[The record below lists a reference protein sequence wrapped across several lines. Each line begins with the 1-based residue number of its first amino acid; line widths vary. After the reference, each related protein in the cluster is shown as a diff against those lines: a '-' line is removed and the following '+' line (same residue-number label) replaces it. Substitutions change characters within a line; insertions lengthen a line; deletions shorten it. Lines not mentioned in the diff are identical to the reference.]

1 LGATIVWKQGSLAIE
16 STLRASFVRL
26 QSKVAM
32 PEPEKRFFSFAQVLT
47 EEYRVLRENTEW
59 AAETG
64 QGLSQKIRDGETPLS
79 ALCISGGGI
88 RSATFALGVIQA
100 FAENGILTGFD
111 YLSTVSGGGYVGGWL
126 TAWKHRAKGLDQ
138 IIPNLKP
145 VAPAPARDAVDPV
158 QHLREYNSY
167 LTPKLGLL
175 SVDTWTLAA
184 TIVCNMVL
192 NWLVLMPILMFI
204 LMLPRLVL
212 ALARLGVTIQGF
224 YCFTLSDS
232 ANAVVIGAIPVIAG
246 LLFAVGVFNAL
257 RYLPG
262 VGRVDHSEFAFL
274 KYCLAPF
281 ITAAAAFVAFD
292 AWYSSNDV
300 GYAANL
306 PEFRDVLLW
315 TTGSAACGWI
325 AYLLFGDKAIWR
337 RPLALL
343 GLSVAI
349 LLTGISTGSCAWL
362 LTTKFYQ
369 DASWPLYVTVSAPL
383 LLVAFM
389 FAVTLFVGLTSTIL
403 RDEDR
408 EWLSRAAA
416 WMLLSIV
423 SWITVSG
430 LVLIAPTYVIAL
442 GKWGRAS
449 FATLGTAGGLISALG
464 GLSSKTSAKKTHNT
478 SKISKSAFSI
488 DLATKL
494 AAPVFVG
501 VYLTCLAIL
510 TNWILSVTGLV
521 NTPWLIHGT
530 FVEETHVEAV
540 ILLAL
545 AFLGF
550 GWFMAR
556 YININT
562 FSLHGMYRNRLIR
575 AYLGASN
582 DRRNANKFTGFAQSD
597 NLYMHELVS
606 TQKPFHVVNIT
617 LNLVAGRRLAW
628 QQRKAESFTVTPL
641 HSGNCSLGY
650 RSSTSYGGSNGI
662 SLGTAITISGAAAS
676 PNMGYHSSPVIGFI
690 MTLFNAR
697 LGAWLG
703 NPGDAGAKTFEQ
715 PGPSSA
721 IGSLMKEAFGLTND
735 TSEYV
740 YLSDGGHF
748 ENLALY
754 EMVRRGCR
762 NVVVIDSGCDPTFT
776 YEDLGNALRKIR
788 IDLSVPINFDDSMKR
803 LREKKTRFAV
813 ATIRYSALDSTLK
826 DGFLLYVKPIMLG
839 NEPPDVTA
847 YQAANHAFPH
857 QTTGDQ
863 WFNESQ
869 TESYRMLGIK
879 SIHDICESWD
889 GTNGLSG
896 LLEHLRVT
904 HPLEPSGV
912 ASALGA
918 MPSVLEFEKPAIHKG
933 TP

>member
-1 LGATIVWKQGSLAIE
+1 
-16 STLRASFVRL
+16 
-26 QSKVAM
+26 M
-32 PEPEKRFFSFAQVLT
+32 PESEKRVLSFAQVLT

-59 AAETG
+59 KAETE
-64 QGLSQKIRDGETPLS
+64 QSLFQKIHDGNPPLS

-111 YLSTVSGGGYVGGWL
+111 YLSTVSGGGYIGGWL
-126 TAWKHRAKGLDQ
+126 TAWKHRAQGLDK

-145 VAPAPARDAVDPV
+145 VAPAPAPDAVDPV

-167 LTPKLGLL
+167 LTPRLGLL

-184 TIVCNMVL
+184 TIVRNMVL
-192 NWLVLMPILMFI
+192 NWLVLVPILMFI

-224 YCFTLSDS
+224 YSFTLPDYANS
-232 ANAVVIGAIPVIAG
+232 ALVVAIPLIGG
-246 LLFAVGVFNAL
+246 LLFATGIFNTL

-262 VGRVDHSEFAFL
+262 VGRKDHSEFDFL

-281 ITAAAAFVAFD
+281 ITAAATFVAFD
-292 AWYSSNDV
+292 SWYCSNDV
-300 GYAANL
+300 GYPTNL
-306 PEFRDVLLW
+306 PAFGNVLLW

-325 AYLLFGDKAIWR
+325 AYLLFGNKAIWR

-343 GLSVAI
+343 GLSIAI

-369 DASWPLYVTVSAPL
+369 DLSWPWYVTMSAPSL
-383 LLVAFM
+383 LLAFI

-403 RDEDR
+403 QDEDR

-416 WMLLSIV
+416 WILLYIL
-423 SWITVSG
+423 SWLTMSG

-442 GKWGRAS
+442 GNWGRAS
-449 FATLGTAGGLISALG
+449 FTALGTAGGMISALG

-478 SKISKSAFSI
+478 SKISTSALII
-488 DLATKL
+488 DLAAKL

-521 NTPWLIHGT
+521 DTPWWKHGT
-530 FVEETHVEAV
+530 FVENTHVESI

-545 AFLGF
+545 VFLGF
-550 GWFMAR
+550 GWLMAR

-582 DRRNANKFTGFAQSD
+582 DRRHANKFTGFSQSD
-597 NLYMHELVS
+597 NLQMHELVS
-606 TQKPFHVVNIT
+606 AQKPFHVVNVT

-641 HSGNCSLGY
+641 HAGNSSLGY
-650 RSSTSYGGSNGI
+650 RSSLSYGGAKGI

-703 NPGDAGAKTFEQ
+703 NPGSAGAKTFEL

-721 IGSLMKEAFGLTND
+721 TGSLMKEAFGLTND

-788 IDLSVPINFDDSMKR
+788 IDLSIPIDFDDSMKL
-803 LREKKTRFAV
+803 LRQKRTRFAV
-813 ATIRYSALDSTLK
+813 ATIRYSALDPKCK
-826 DGFLLYVKPIMLG
+826 DGLLLYIKPIMLG

-847 YQAANHAFPH
+847 YQATNHAFPH

-869 TESYRMLGIK
+869 TESYRMLGIQ
-879 SIHDICESWD
+879 SVDDICESWD
-889 GTNGLSG
+889 GKNGLSA
-896 LLEHLRVT
+896 LLEHLRVAR
-904 HPLEPSGV
+904 PLEPSGV

-918 MPSVLEFEKPAIHKG
+918 MPSVAEFEKPAIHQG
-933 TP
+933 TR

>member
-1 LGATIVWKQGSLAIE
+1 
-16 STLRASFVRL
+16 
-26 QSKVAM
+26 M
-32 PEPEKRFFSFAQVLT
+32 PESKDGPLSFAGMLGKEYKILRQNSSWTVVT
-47 EEYRVLRENTEW
+47 EQDLLRQMGDE
-59 AAETG
+59 
-64 QGLSQKIRDGETPLS
+64 KVPLS

-111 YLSTVSGGGYVGGWL
+111 YLSTVSGGGYIGGWL
-126 TAWKHRAKGLDQ
+126 TAWKHRANGLDQ
-138 IIPNLKP
+138 IIPKLKP
-145 VAPAPARDAVDPV
+145 VSPTPAPNAIDPV
-158 QHLREYNSY
+158 EHLREYNSY
-167 LTPKLGLL
+167 LTPKIGLL

-184 TIVCNMVL
+184 TIVRNMVL
-192 NWLVLMPILMFI
+192 NWLVLVPILMFV

-232 ANAVVIGAIPVIAG
+232 ANAVVIAAIPLIAG
-246 LLFAVGVFNAL
+246 LLFAVGIFNTL

-262 VGRVDHSEFAFL
+262 VGRVDHSEFDFL

-292 AWYSSNDV
+292 AWYCSSDV
-300 GYAANL
+300 GYATNL
-306 PEFRDVLLW
+306 PEFSDVLLW
-315 TTGSAACGWI
+315 TTGSATLGWI
-325 AYLLFGDKAIWR
+325 AYLLFGAKAREIWR
-337 RPLALL
+337 KPLALL
-343 GLSVAI
+343 GLSLVI
-349 LLTGISTGSCAWL
+349 LLAGVSTGSCAWL

-369 DASWPLYVTVSAPL
+369 DASWPLYVTMSAPL
-383 LLVAFM
+383 LLLAFM
-389 FAVTLFVGLTSTIL
+389 FAVTLFVGLSSTIL
-403 RDEDR
+403 LDEDR

-423 SWITVSG
+423 SWVTVSG

-478 SKISKSAFSI
+478 SKLTKSAFII

-494 AAPVFVG
+494 AAPVFVA
-501 VYLTCLAIL
+501 VYLVCLAIL

-521 NTPWLIHGT
+521 DAPWLNHGA
-530 FVEETHVEAV
+530 FVEQTHVEAV

-582 DRRNANKFTGFAQSD
+582 NRSNANKFTGFAQTD
-597 NLYMHELVS
+597 NLYMNELVPE
-606 TQKPFHVVNIT
+606 QKPFHVVNVT

-628 QQRKAESFTVTPL
+628 QQRKAESFTITPL
-641 HSGNCSLGY
+641 HAGNCSLGY
-650 RSSTSYGGSNGI
+650 RSCDSYGGPFGI

-703 NPGDAGAKTFEQ
+703 NPGAAGSKTFEQ
-715 PGPSSA
+715 AGPSSA

-754 EMVRRGCR
+754 EMVRRGCL

-788 IDLSVPINFDDSMKR
+788 IDLSIPIDFDDSMQR
-803 LREKKTRFAV
+803 LRDKTTRFAV
-813 ATIRYSALDSTLK
+813 ATIRYSALDPKRK
-826 DGFLLYVKPIMLG
+826 DGLLLYIKPIMLK

-847 YQAANHAFPH
+847 YQAENHAFPH

-879 SIHDICESWD
+879 SVSDICGSWD
-889 GTNGLSG
+889 RYGGLSG
-896 LLEHLRVT
+896 FLQYLRVT
-904 HPLEPSGV
+904 NH
-912 ASALGA
+912 
-918 MPSVLEFEKPAIHKG
+918 H
-933 TP
+933 

>member
-1 LGATIVWKQGSLAIE
+1 LPE
-16 STLRASFVRL
+16 SEDRPL
-26 QSKVAM
+26 
-32 PEPEKRFFSFAQVLT
+32 SFAGMLG
-47 EEYRVLRENTEW
+47 EEYKILRESSLWTAATEQQLLRQMDDEK
-59 AAETG
+59 A
-64 QGLSQKIRDGETPLS
+64 PLS

-100 FAENGILTGFD
+100 FAENGVLTGFD
-111 YLSTVSGGGYVGGWL
+111 YLSTVSGGGYIGGWL
-126 TAWKHRAKGLDQ
+126 TAWKHRANGLDK

-145 VAPAPARDAVDPV
+145 VSPTPAPDAVDPV
-158 QHLREYNSY
+158 EHLREYNSY
-167 LTPKLGLL
+167 LTPKIGLL

-184 TIVCNMVL
+184 TIVRNMVL
-192 NWLVLMPILMFI
+192 NWLVLVPILMFV

-212 ALARLGVTIQGF
+212 SLARLGVTIPGF

-232 ANAVVIGAIPVIAG
+232 ANDVVIAAIPLIAG
-246 LLFAVGVFNAL
+246 LLFAIGVFNTL

-262 VGRVDHSEFAFL
+262 VGRVNHSEFDFL

-292 AWYSSNDV
+292 AWYCSSDV
-300 GYAANL
+300 GYPTNL
-306 PEFRDVLLW
+306 PEFSDVLLW
-315 TTGSAACGWI
+315 TTGSATLGWI

-343 GLSVAI
+343 GLSIVI
-349 LLTGISTGSCAWL
+349 LLAGMSTGSCAWL

-383 LLVAFM
+383 LLLAFM
-389 FAVTLFVGLTSTIL
+389 SAVTLFVGLSSTIL
-403 RDEDR
+403 LDEDR

-423 SWITVSG
+423 SWVTVSG
-430 LVLIAPTYVIAL
+430 LVLIAPKYVIAL
-442 GKWGRAS
+442 GKWGRTS
-449 FATLGTAGGLISALG
+449 FATLGSAGGLISALG

-478 SKISKSAFSI
+478 SKISKSAFII

-494 AAPVFVG
+494 AAPVFVA

-521 NTPWLIHGT
+521 NAPWLDHGA
-530 FVEETHVEAV
+530 FVEETHVEAA

-582 DRRNANKFTGFAQSD
+582 DRSNANKFTGFAQND
-597 NLYMHELVS
+597 NLHMKELVPN
-606 TQKPFHVVNIT
+606 QKPFHVVNVT

-641 HSGNCSLGY
+641 HAGNCSLGY
-650 RSSTSYGGSNGI
+650 RSCNSYGGPDGI

-703 NPGDAGAKTFEQ
+703 NPGDAGVKTFEQ
-715 PGPSSA
+715 PGPRSA

-762 NVVVIDSGCDPTFT
+762 SVVVIDAGCDPTFT

-788 IDLSVPINFDDSMKR
+788 IDLSIPIDFDDSMQR
-803 LREKKTRFAV
+803 LRDKMARFAI
-813 ATIRYSALDSTLK
+813 ATIRYSALDPK
-826 DGFLLYVKPIMLG
+826 RQNGWLLYIKPLMLG
-839 NEPPDVTA
+839 NEPLDVTA

-879 SIHDICESWD
+879 SVSDICGAWNGYD
-889 GTNGLSG
+889 GLSG
-896 LLEHLRVT
+896 LLQYLRVT
-904 HPLEPSGV
+904 NH
-912 ASALGA
+912 
-918 MPSVLEFEKPAIHKG
+918 
-933 TP
+933 

>member
-1 LGATIVWKQGSLAIE
+1 MVKSE
-16 STLRASFVRL
+16 DPPPV
-26 QSKVAM
+26 
-32 PEPEKRFFSFAQVLT
+32 SFAQVL
-47 EEYRVLRENTEW
+47 
-59 AAETG
+59 AAEYKA
-64 QGLSQKIRDGETPLS
+64 LRDGLWAGDTEQKLVEQMNNEASPLS

-100 FAENGILTGFD
+100 FAENGILAGFD
-111 YLSTVSGGGYVGGWL
+111 YLSTVSGGGYIGGWL
-126 TAWKHRAKGLDQ
+126 TAWKHRANGLDK
-138 IIPNLKP
+138 ILPKLKP
-145 VAPAPARDAVDPV
+145 VTPALPANAVDPV
-158 QHLREYNSY
+158 EHLREYNSY
-167 LTPKLGLL
+167 LTPKIGLL

-184 TIVCNMVL
+184 TIVRNMVL
-192 NWLVLMPILMFI
+192 NWLVLVPILMFVLI
-204 LMLPRLVL
+204 LPRLVL

-224 YCFTLSDS
+224 YCWTLPDY
-232 ANAVVIGAIPVIAG
+232 ANSVIVAAIPVIGG
-246 LLFAVGVFNAL
+246 LLFATGIFNTL

-262 VGRVDHSEFAFL
+262 VGRKDHSEFDFL

-281 ITAAAAFVAFD
+281 LIAAATFVAFD
-292 AWYSSNDV
+292 SWYSSNDV
-300 GYAANL
+300 GYPTNM
-306 PEFRDVLLW
+306 PQFSDILLW
-315 TTGSAACGWI
+315 TTGSATCGWI

-337 RPLALL
+337 RPLALV

-349 LLTGISTGSCAWL
+349 LLTGISTGTCAWL

-369 DASWPLYVTVSAPL
+369 DASWPLYVTVSAPVL
-383 LLVAFM
+383 LLAFM

-403 RDEDR
+403 LDEDR

-416 WMLLSIV
+416 WMLLCIV
-423 SWITVSG
+423 AWVTVSG
-430 LVLIAPTYVIAL
+430 LVLIAPAYVIAL

-449 FATLGTAGGLISALG
+449 FASLGTAGGVISALG
-464 GLSSKTSAKKTHNT
+464 GLSSKTGTKPTPNKSNLST
-478 SKISKSAFSI
+478 SAFLA
-488 DLATKL
+488 DLATML

-501 VYLTCLAIL
+501 VYVTCLAIL

-521 NTPWLIHGT
+521 DAPWWNHRA
-530 FVEETHVEAV
+530 FVEETHVEAI
-540 ILLAL
+540 ILLGL

-575 AYLGASN
+575 AYLGAS
-582 DRRNANKFTGFAQSD
+582 DERRNANKFTGFAQTD
-597 NLYMHELVS
+597 NLYMHELVA
-606 TQKPFHVVNIT
+606 TQKPFHVVNVT
-617 LNLVAGRRLAW
+617 LNLVAGKRLAW

-650 RSSTSYGGSNGI
+650 RPSNSYGGPKGI

-703 NPGDAGAKTFEQ
+703 NPGEAGAQTFKQ
-715 PGPSSA
+715 AGPSSA

-740 YLSDGGHF
+740 YLSDGAHF

-762 NVVVIDSGCDPTFT
+762 NIVVLDSGCDATFT

-788 IDLSVPINFDDSMKR
+788 IDLSIPIDFDGSMEL
-803 LREKKTRFAV
+803 LRNKKTRFAV
-813 ATIRYSALDSTLK
+813 ATIRYSALDATRKNGS
-826 DGFLLYVKPIMLG
+826 LLYIKPIMLG
-839 NEPPDVTA
+839 NESPDVTS
-847 YQAANHAFPH
+847 YQAANCTFPH
-857 QTTGDQ
+857 QTTADQ

-869 TESYRMLGIK
+869 TESYRMLGIQ
-879 SIHDICESWD
+879 SVGDICKGWD
-889 GTNGLSG
+889 GKDGISG
-896 LLEHLRVT
+896 LLTHLQGKDPIFT
-904 HPLEPSGV
+904 NPTKPPGGGLKPGA
-912 ASALGA
+912 AS
-918 MPSVLEFEKPAIHKG
+918 SVLEGRTRSAHEETK
-933 TP
+933 

>member
-1 LGATIVWKQGSLAIE
+1 
-16 STLRASFVRL
+16 
-26 QSKVAM
+26 M
-32 PEPEKRFFSFAQVLT
+32 PESKKRLLSFAKVLA
-47 EEYRVLRENTEW
+47 EEYSVLRENAEW
-59 AAETG
+59 KAETE
-64 QGLSQKIRDGETPLS
+64 QSFLQKIDDEKSPLS

-100 FAENGILTGFD
+100 FAANGILTGFD
-111 YLSTVSGGGYVGGWL
+111 YLSTVSGGGYLGGWL

-138 IIPNLKP
+138 IIPNLMP
-145 VAPAPARDAVDPV
+145 VAPAPAPDAVDPV

-167 LTPKLGLL
+167 LTPRLGLL

-184 TIVCNMVL
+184 TIVRNMVL
-192 NWLVLMPILMFI
+192 NWLIIVPILMFI

-224 YCFTLSDS
+224 YSFTLSDS
-232 ANAVVIGAIPVIAG
+232 ANAVVTGAIPLIAG
-246 LLFAVGVFNAL
+246 LLFAVGVFNTL

-262 VGRVDHSEFAFL
+262 VGRVDHSEFDFL

-281 ITAAAAFVAFD
+281 IMAAAAFVAFD

-300 GYAANL
+300 GHATNL
-306 PEFRDVLLW
+306 PEFRDILLW
-315 TTGSAACGWI
+315 TTGSAACGWF
-325 AYLLFGDKAIWR
+325 AYVLFMDKGIWR

-343 GLSVAI
+343 GLSGAI

-362 LTTKFYQ
+362 LITKFYQ

-403 RDEDR
+403 LDEDR

-416 WMLLSIV
+416 WMLLCIL
-423 SWITVSG
+423 SWLALSG
-430 LVLIAPTYVIAL
+430 LVLIAPTYVITL
-442 GKWGRAS
+442 GSWGRAS
-449 FATLGTAGGLISALG
+449 FTALGTAGGLISALG
-464 GLSSKTSAKKTHNT
+464 GLSSKTSAKQTHNT
-478 SKISKSAFSI
+478 SKISKSALII

-510 TNWILSVTGLV
+510 TNWILSATGLV
-521 NTPWLIHGT
+521 DAPWWKHGT
-530 FVEETHVEAV
+530 FVESTHIESI
-540 ILLAL
+540 ILVAL

-582 DRRNANKFTGFAQSD
+582 DRRNTNKFTGFAQSD

-606 TQKPFHVVNIT
+606 TQKPFHVVNVT

-628 QQRKAESFTVTPL
+628 QQRKAESFTITPL
-641 HSGNCSLGY
+641 HAGNCSLGY
-650 RSSTSYGGSNGI
+650 RPSISYGGPHGI

-703 NPGDAGAKTFEQ
+703 NPGKAGAKTFEL

-721 IGSLMKEAFGLTND
+721 TGSLMKEAFGLTND

-762 NVVVIDSGCDPTFT
+762 NVAVIDSGCDPTFD

-788 IDLSVPINFDDSMKR
+788 IDLSIPIDFDDSMKI
-803 LREKKTRFAV
+803 LREKRTRFAV
-813 ATIRYSALDSTLK
+813 ATIRYSALDPKRK
-826 DGFLLYVKPIMLG
+826 DGLLLYIKPIMLG

-847 YQAANHAFPH
+847 YQCANRAFPH

-869 TESYRMLGIK
+869 TESYRMLGIQ
-879 SIHDICESWD
+879 SVGDICEGWD
-889 GTNGLSG
+889 GKNGLSG
-896 LLEHLRVT
+896 LLEHLRAA

-918 MPSVLEFEKPAIHKG
+918 MASVLKSEKPAIHKG
-933 TP
+933 TE